1 MILVDVYVPI
11 MKQTFD
17 VIVDETAHISVV
29 IAELSEIIC
38 QRANW
43 PRPKNIQNLVLCSLR
58 TNHILPED
66 RYGNRQRQPADAG
79 LTGGGTPDSAR
90 FSARRVDRPKICA
103 VRRLFNNRARRDAI
117 LRADEGCDEI
127 AEIHAGRV

>member
-17 VIVDETAHISVV
+17 VIVDETAQISVV

-43 PRPKNIQNLVLCSLR
+43 PRPKNIQNVVLCSLR

-66 RYGNRQRQPADAG
+66 STLAGMGIVSGNR
-79 LTGGGTPDSAR
+79 LML
-90 FSARRVDRPKICA
+90 V
-103 VRRLFNNRARRDAI
+103 
-117 LRADEGCDEI
+117 
-127 AEIHAGRV
+127 